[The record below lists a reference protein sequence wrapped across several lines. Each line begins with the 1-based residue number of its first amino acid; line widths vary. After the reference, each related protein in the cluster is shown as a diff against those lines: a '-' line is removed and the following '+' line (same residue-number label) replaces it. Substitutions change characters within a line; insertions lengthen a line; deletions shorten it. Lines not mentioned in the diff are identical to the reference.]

1 MPTISVFYVIRMYFN
16 DHAPPHF
23 HARYGDFEATV
34 NLGTL
39 EIIEGRLPRRG
50 LTLVQEWAKL
60 LQEELLANGSVAGNI
75 CANRNRA
82 ATMKATLCTGT

>member
-1 MPTISVFYVIRMYFN
+1 MPTISVFYGILIRMYFN

-39 EIIEGRLPRRG
+39 EIIEGHLPRRG

-60 LQEELLANGSVAGNI
+60 HKDELLANWQRCREHIAPIVI
-75 CANRNRA
+75 EP
-82 ATMKATLCTGT
+82 LP